1 MLITAPKLLTASS
14 GYVPRNKESQ
24 KENGILNNL
33 IIKVLYLKDRTF
45 MRVIATLLAGLLLA
59 VASHAQV
66 VVMDSDMFER
76 NRNIRVKLSDQ

>member
-1 MLITAPKLLTASS
+1 M
-14 GYVPRNKESQ
+14 
-24 KENGILNNL
+24 LNNL
-33 IIKVLYLKDRTF
+33 IIKVLYLKDGTF

-76 NRNIRVKLSDQ
+76 NRNIRVKLLVQDARSAAMLSWS

>member
-1 MLITAPKLLTASS
+1 
-14 GYVPRNKESQ
+14 
-24 KENGILNNL
+24 
-33 IIKVLYLKDRTF
+33 

-59 VASHAQV
+59 VSAHAQV